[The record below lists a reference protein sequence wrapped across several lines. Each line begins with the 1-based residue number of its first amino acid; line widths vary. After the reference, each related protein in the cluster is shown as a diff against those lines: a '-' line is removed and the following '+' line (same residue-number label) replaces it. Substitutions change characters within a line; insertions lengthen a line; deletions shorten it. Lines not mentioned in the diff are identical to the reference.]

1 MKHKTGLMAI
11 SFLFTL
17 TLLAACGNQEEAAQP
32 KDAVTAA
39 DVKKDAGQAV
49 ETAAKYTME
58 QKEVYM
64 QKIQARLEELDR
76 EIGALGNKIQSG
88 TTELKAEGRAK
99 LEESLNTLRA
109 EKDAAADQY
118 EKLKTSSDKAWDE
131 LKAGMDEAMGK
142 LDAAYDK
149 AKAEFE

>member
-76 EIGALGNKIQSG
+76 EIGALGNKIQ
-88 TTELKAEGRAK
+88 R
-99 LEESLNTLRA
+99 
-109 EKDAAADQY
+109 
-118 EKLKTSSDKAWDE
+118 
-131 LKAGMDEAMGK
+131 
-142 LDAAYDK
+142 
-149 AKAEFE
+149 